1 MTNELGKNGKV
12 QKKKFLTLILLEV
25 VVVVKREKTQNF
37 KESLTELLK

>member
-25 VVVVKREKTQNF
+25 VVVVKREKNSKFQRKF
-37 KESLTELLK
+37 D